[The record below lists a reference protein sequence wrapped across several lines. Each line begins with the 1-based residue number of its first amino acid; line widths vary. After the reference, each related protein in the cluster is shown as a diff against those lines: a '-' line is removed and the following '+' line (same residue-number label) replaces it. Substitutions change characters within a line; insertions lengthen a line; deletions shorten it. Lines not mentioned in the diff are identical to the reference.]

1 MRTNAREKTMK
12 IQNKIN
18 ITINNNI
25 DCSNKQSYT
34 VKNSGIKPPN
44 LVTPNFNIKGL
55 LFLIPPLIACLCHAL
70 GLISLPDL
78 ISMFTSFFI
87 EKTSNLFL

>member
-1 MRTNAREKTMK
+1 MK

-34 VKNSGIKPPN
+34 VKNSGIKP
-44 LVTPNFNIKGL
+44 PNFNIKGL